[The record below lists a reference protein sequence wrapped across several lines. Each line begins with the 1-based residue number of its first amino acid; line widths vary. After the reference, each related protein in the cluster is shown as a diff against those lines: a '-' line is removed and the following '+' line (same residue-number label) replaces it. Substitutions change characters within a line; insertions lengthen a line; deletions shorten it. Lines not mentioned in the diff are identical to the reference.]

1 MLDEGAVEHRCLH
14 RLFRHQARGDVAA
27 PHEHVLRCRHLVEDE
42 GDVAVG
48 ALGAADPGVHLG
60 GRIPPVAHRAEAL
73 DDDDKVGRMHEVEER
88 HALERVGLVAGDPAE
103 VVAPGEAD
111 PAVGVEDGDGEG
123 MDDRRGSS
131 RVTRLRH
138 VVLPLSVSPPCM
150 LPATGIPHGVYAVA
164 PAVSILRRSPKCNRI
179 PG

>member
-1 MLDEGAVEHRCLH
+1 M
-14 RLFRHQARGDVAA
+14 
-27 PHEHVLRCRHLVEDE
+27 EDE

-60 GRIPPVAHRAEAL
+60 RRVPPVAHRAEAL
-73 DDDDKVGRMHEVEER
+73 DDDDQVGRMHEVEER
-88 HALERVGLVAGDPAE
+88 HALERVGVVAGDPAE

-111 PAVGVEDGDGEG
+111 AAVGIEDGDGEG

-138 VVLPLSVSPPCM
+138 VVPPVVGLAALHAARNRDTTWRVCRSTRREYSPPE
-150 LPATGIPHGVYAVA
+150 PEVQPHTWVNRTG
-164 PAVSILRRSPKCNRI
+164 
-179 PG
+179 